1 VGLSIQSSVGANLEN
16 RLGNRS
22 DMVTYGNLNGNSEGY
37 GCDHDYGDGCG

>member
-1 VGLSIQSSVGANLEN
+1 VGLSIQAPSGQIWKN